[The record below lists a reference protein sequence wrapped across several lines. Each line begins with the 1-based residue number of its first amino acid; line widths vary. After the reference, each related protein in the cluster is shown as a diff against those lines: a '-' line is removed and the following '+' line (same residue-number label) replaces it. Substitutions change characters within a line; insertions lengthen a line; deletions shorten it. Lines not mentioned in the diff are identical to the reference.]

1 MDKFVVREPKKDPH
15 LAVNKSAKDRAAQY
29 PGVFHADNG
38 LLFCS
43 TCNIVLD
50 LFLLRKSAKRVQCS
64 NEFMFLNSHLRC
76 YVTQWSATRFCGGLT
91 VYTATPR
98 PEILPLT
105 SQLKSPFGDSC
116 LKPLSNKRKI

>member
-50 LFLLRKSAKRVQCS
+50 HSRKSVLDKHLESVTHKKKVSNSDGKQQTLKTAFQCK
-64 NEFMFLNSHLRC
+64 
-76 YVTQWSATRFCGGLT
+76 T
-91 VYTATPR
+91 
-98 PEILPLT
+98 
-105 SQLKSPFGDSC
+105 
-116 LKPLSNKRKI
+116 KPQAEKVKVCEEWIRA

>member
-1 MDKFVVREPKKDPH
+1 MYLLESLSLLLLSMDKFVVREPKKDPH

-50 LFLLRKSAKRVQCS
+50 HSRKSVLDKQCPVFLVRS
-64 NEFMFLNSHLRC
+64 NAWLLS
-76 YVTQWSATRFCGGLT
+76 
-91 VYTATPR
+91 
-98 PEILPLT
+98 
-105 SQLKSPFGDSC
+105 LKCFHE
-116 LKPLSNKRKI
+116 LKNKIMSNLCVKSKEKLL